1 MFKLINVVEIAEL
14 APGDSVERELLLAT
28 VEVSPDNR
36 SQVVEIVDI
45 FEGKILAV
53 SPGSLTVSLDGRPD
67 KLDDF
72 EALLGDYT
80 IVDLQRSGRIA
91 LPKVGRQVPRLR
103 AV

>member
-1 MFKLINVVEIAEL
+1 
-14 APGDSVERELLLAT
+14 
-28 VEVSPDNR
+28 
-36 SQVVEIVDI
+36 
-45 FEGKILAV
+45 
-53 SPGSLTVSLDGRPD
+53 GSLTVSLDGRPD

-103 AV
+103 AVG